1 VGDLGVTLGT
11 LTLSGAGAALIGGV
25 STPALAPLTT
35 TTSGVVAIGGSLTQ
49 TLGAVTISAAGSGPS
64 VAITGQ
70 LTETLGD
77 VHLSASGTAV
87 SIQPAYTGAV
97 HLTGPQRRFRLVLI
111 RTDKNAA

>member
-11 LTLSGAGAALIGGV
+11 LTATAGASALIGGV
-25 STPALAPLTT
+25 SAPILSPLTT
-35 TTSGVVAIGGSLTQ
+35 TTSAVVAIGGSLVQ
-49 TLGAVTISAAGSGPS
+49 TLGAATISAAGSGPS

-70 LTETLGD
+70 LTETLSD
-77 VHLSASGTAV
+77 LHLSASATV
-87 SIQPAYTGAV
+87 EQMRPAYTGAV